1 MSHEHADTCCHGH
14 GHGHDHGHR
23 HAPRP
28 AVAAIGTLAGNAE
41 LRWSDLRIEAMDCPT
56 EERLIRDALGRQPAV
71 ESLEFNLM
79 QRLLRVQHRFDSVEP
94 LQKLIAGLGMQA
106 VPLDAGEN
114 TDGPSQA
121 PAKPWW
127 PLALAGAM
135 ALASEIVEWFGL
147 APDWVVAG
155 LALLAILGAGLPTY
169 RKGWI
174 ALKNRNLN
182 INALMS
188 IAVTGAVLIGQWP
201 EAAMVSVLFA
211 IAELIEAKSLDRARN
226 AIRGLLQ
233 LAPEQ
238 ATVLVGGEWKELPA
252 KQVELEAT
260 VRVKPGERIALDG
273 EVTSGRSSVN
283 QAPITGE
290 SLPVEK
296 EVGEPVFAGSIN
308 GEGALEYRVT
318 RRADDSTLA
327 RIIHAVEEA
336 QGSRAP
342 TQRFVDSFARVYT
355 PVVFL
360 IALATAVLPP
370 LLFGG
375 AWLDW
380 IYRALVL
387 LVIACPCALVISTPV
402 TIVSGLSA
410 AARLGILIK
419 GGCSSNSGASCPGSP
434 STRPAPSPMANR
446 NRPTTCRSR
455 RLTGRMRACSP
466 PAWPRVP
473 TTRYRAPWPTQ
484 RKRTALP
491 WAWSRTS
498 PPCRDEASADASTAS
513 STTSATIAWW
523 RNWASARRPWK
534 SAWTPWSA
542 RARRSSRCAI
552 RSACG
557 PSSPSPTGSRTA
569 AARRS
574 ASCTRWT

>member
-1 MSHEHADTCCHGH
+1 
-14 GHGHDHGHR
+14 
-23 HAPRP
+23 
-28 AVAAIGTLAGNAE
+28 
-41 LRWSDLRIEAMDCPT
+41 
-56 EERLIRDALGRQPAV
+56 
-71 ESLEFNLM
+71 
-79 QRLLRVQHRFDSVEP
+79 
-94 LQKLIAGLGMQA
+94 
-106 VPLDAGEN
+106 
-114 TDGPSQA
+114 
-121 PAKPWW
+121 
-127 PLALAGAM
+127 
-135 ALASEIVEWFGL
+135 
-147 APDWVVAG
+147 
-155 LALLAILGAGLPTY
+155 
-169 RKGWI
+169 
-174 ALKNRNLN
+174 
-182 INALMS
+182 
-188 IAVTGAVLIGQWP
+188 
-201 EAAMVSVLFA
+201 MVSVLFA

-360 IALATAVLPP
+360 IALATAVPP

-410 AARLGILIK
+410 AARTGHPDQGRGVPRTRAQAVLG
-419 GGCSSNSGASCPGSP
+419 
-434 STRPAPSPMANR
+434 RPRQDRHHHPWQTATDRA
-446 NRPTTCRSR
+446 TCRSR

-473 TTRYRAPWPTQ
+473 TPG
-484 RKRTALP
+484 
-491 WAWSRTS
+491 
-498 PPCRDEASADASTAS
+498 
-513 STTSATIAWW
+513 I
-523 RNWASARRPWK
+523 ARRGQRSGRGRPCPGRGREPRCLAGTRRQRTHRRRPLPPRQP
-534 SAWTPWSA
+534 SPGGGTGPLLAGPG
-542 RARRSSRCAI
+542 RALDALERGGKTISRCAI

-557 PSSPSPTGSRTA
+557 PCSPSPTGSGQQPRGDPR
-569 AARRS
+569 AARAGREDPDAHRRQPAHRS
-574 ASCTRWT
+574 RHRCQVGIDAARGNLLPEDKLREVEARQADGSRVGMVGDGINDAPALARADIGFAMGAAGTDTAIETAGVALMDDDLRKLPQFCTNSTKPSNT

>member
-1 MSHEHADTCCHGH
+1 
-14 GHGHDHGHR
+14 
-23 HAPRP
+23 
-28 AVAAIGTLAGNAE
+28 
-41 LRWSDLRIEAMDCPT
+41 
-56 EERLIRDALGRQPAV
+56 
-71 ESLEFNLM
+71 
-79 QRLLRVQHRFDSVEP
+79 
-94 LQKLIAGLGMQA
+94 
-106 VPLDAGEN
+106 
-114 TDGPSQA
+114 
-121 PAKPWW
+121 
-127 PLALAGAM
+127 
-135 ALASEIVEWFGL
+135 
-147 APDWVVAG
+147 
-155 LALLAILGAGLPTY
+155 
-169 RKGWI
+169 
-174 ALKNRNLN
+174 
-182 INALMS
+182 MS

-201 EAAMVSVLFA
+201 EAAMVRVLFA

-238 ATVLVGGEWKELPA
+238 ATVLQVDGNWQSVPA
-252 KQVELEAT
+252 AQVQLDAV
-260 VRVKPGERIALDG
+260 VRVRPGERIALDG

-296 EVGEPVFAGSIN
+296 EVGEPVFAGTIN

-342 TQRFVDSFARVYT
+342 TQRFVDRFARVYT
-355 PVVFL
+355 PAVFL

-419 GGCSSNSGASCPGSP
+419 GGVFLELGRKLSWVALDKTGTITHGKPQQTDYLPIAEADG
-434 STRPAPSPMANR
+434 TDA
-446 NRPTTCRSR
+446 R
-455 RLTGRMRACSP
+455 RCSP

-473 TTRYRAPWPTQ
+473 TTRYRAPWPTP
-484 RKRTALP
+484 RTRPARR
-491 WAWSRTS
+491 WTWTRTS
-498 PPCRDEASADASTAS
+498 PPCPAAASADASTAS

-542 RARRSSRCAI
+542 RARRSSRCVI

-574 ASCTRWT
+574 ASCTRWA